1 MFCASERFH
10 ALMRGIIKHGPTWT
24 LRHTLGPEGGSIFT
38 LPETSHSL
46 SSPEKPVSHN
56 PWGGG
61 SALWNPMEMSTNVKK
76 YFPWSLKWV
85 LSPPLGRGS
94 GPKSRQS
101 IQKKTSHP
109 SRGVGGFGQ

>member
-61 SALWNPMEMSTNVKK
+61 
-76 YFPWSLKWV
+76 
-85 LSPPLGRGS
+85 GRHFGI
-94 GPKSRQS
+94 G
-101 IQKKTSHP
+101 IQWK
-109 SRGVGGFGQ
+109 